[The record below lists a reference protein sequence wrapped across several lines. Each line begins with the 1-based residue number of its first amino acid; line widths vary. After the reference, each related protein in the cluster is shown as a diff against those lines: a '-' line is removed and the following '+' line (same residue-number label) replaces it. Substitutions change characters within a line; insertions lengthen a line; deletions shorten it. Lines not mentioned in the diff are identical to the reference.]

1 MKKLKVTWKGT
12 APLLMHNCQCV
23 NPLNPISI
31 LLKKYT
37 SKRKKTEEDLI
48 KIADLEWEG
57 SAYWRED
64 IGLFIPAE
72 NVEATIQ
79 GGAKQYRKGTDVEKY
94 VRVEEPYI
102 PLDYGENLTKEQL
115 ITDYRYRDTR
125 MAVVQKS
132 RVVRTRPRFDR
143 WEIAFTLRYEETK
156 MDLVDIVNAIEYAG
170 QYVGLCDYRPR
181 YGTFTATVEEI
192 D

>member
-1 MKKLKVTWKGT
+1 MKHLHVTWKGT
-12 APLLMHNCQCV
+12 TPLLMHNCQGV
-23 NPLNPISI
+23 NPLNPIKLELS
-31 LLKKYT
+31 KYT
-37 SKRKKTEEDLI
+37 SKKKRTEDDNL
-48 KIADLEWEG
+48 KIADLEWESG
-57 SAYWRED
+57 AYWHDE
-64 IGLFIPAE
+64 IGLYIPAE

-115 ITDYRYRDTR
+115 IADYRYRDTR
-125 MAVVQKS
+125 MAVVMKN

-143 WEIAFTLRYEETK
+143 WEISFTLRYEETK
-156 MDLVDIVNAIEYAG
+156 MDLIDIVNAIEYAG

-181 YGTFTATVEEI
+181 YGTFVATIEEL